1 MSVFV
6 DTSAL
11 YALMV
16 RSERGH
22 PAVATAFNKCLDDG
36 RALVSSNYVAVEIT
50 ALLQRRIGMQ
60 AVRDFNQRILPLLSV
75 RWISE
80 AAHRRAAA
88 RHAAADRRGLSLVD
102 CSSFVVMVSEGI
114 REVLALDDDFSSQ
127 GFQVLP
133 PEA

>member
-22 PAVATAFNKCLDDG
+22 EAVATAFTSCLEDG
-36 RALVSSNYVAVEIT
+36 KTLVSSNYVAVETT
-50 ALLQRRIGMQ
+50 ALLQRRIGMP
-60 AVRDFNQRILPLLSV
+60 AVRDFNQRLLPLLSV
-75 RWISE
+75 SWITE

-88 RHAAADRRGLSLVD
+88 KHAAADRRGLSLVD
-102 CSSFVVMVSEGI
+102 CTSFVVMESEGI
-114 REVLALDDDFSSQ
+114 REVLALDDDFSRQ
-127 GFQVLP
+127 GFLVLP